1 MEKLRIIKIII
12 INMGWD
18 DYILQISSVVVEIFY
33 LIVWV
38 LELKVKSVKQNYKV
52 VQQSK
57 EKVFK
62 KTLKIL
68 MYCFC
73 VILVKFVSTTRLR
86 RLYVYL
92 YGDEFPLKSLL
103 QPVFKWKPS

>member
-1 MEKLRIIKIII
+1 MSARIK
-12 INMGWD
+12 GKKGLAKSEA
-18 DYILQISSVVVEIFY
+18 LQVCETKF
-33 LIVWV
+33 
-38 LELKVKSVKQNYKV
+38 KKV

-62 KTLKIL
+62 KPLKVL

-103 QPVFKWKPS
+103 QLVFK

>member
-1 MEKLRIIKIII
+1 M
-12 INMGWD
+12 
-18 DYILQISSVVVEIFY
+18 
-33 LIVWV
+33 
-38 LELKVKSVKQNYKV
+38 KQNYKV

-92 YGDEFPLKSLL
+92 YGDEFPLKSLFQMKTKLNPKCIYFTPPIGSKQVMGEMSEL
-103 QPVFKWKPS
+103 QRYLMVF

>member
-1 MEKLRIIKIII
+1 M
-12 INMGWD
+12 
-18 DYILQISSVVVEIFY
+18 
-33 LIVWV
+33 
-38 LELKVKSVKQNYKV
+38 
-52 VQQSK
+52 QQSK

-62 KTLKIL
+62 KPLKVL

-103 QPVFKWKPS
+103 QLVFK